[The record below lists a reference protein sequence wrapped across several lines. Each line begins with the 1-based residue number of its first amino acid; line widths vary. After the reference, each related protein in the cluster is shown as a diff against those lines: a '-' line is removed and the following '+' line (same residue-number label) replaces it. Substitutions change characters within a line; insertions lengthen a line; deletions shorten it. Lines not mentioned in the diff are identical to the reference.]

1 MAYATAKQ
9 ISESEIPVI
18 DLGPVLSEDTG
29 GYGRVAAEMRAA
41 AESVGF
47 FYLKNHGVPEG
58 TIQQAQA
65 IAHDFFACSHDD
77 KLTVAMHGG
86 GHRGFLRIGEAKMYE
101 NALSDLK
108 ESYVWGLDIAA
119 DDPDYLAG
127 NILAP
132 NAWPGFLPHMR
143 PVLNQFFEAT
153 HICGRHLLRAF
164 AASLDLP
171 LDYFVGGFDK
181 PVSRGSLVY
190 YPPQPPNLGTQQFG
204 VGPHTDY
211 GCLTLVYQ
219 DAVGGL
225 QVATRKGEWVT
236 AVPIEGTFVVNVGD
250 LMARWSNDHFKSTPH
265 RVVNSSGVERYS
277 VAMFIDPNAETN
289 VIPAYEGE
297 ASRFEA
303 VRVGDYIQSRYDAS
317 FEYRKESSG

>member
-18 DLGPVLSEDTG
+18 DLAPVLAADPG
-29 GYGRVAAEMRAA
+29 GYGRVAAEMRRA
-41 AESVGF
+41 AEDTGF
-47 FYLKNHGVPEG
+47 FYIRNHGVPEA
-58 TIQQAQA
+58 TIANAQA
-65 IAHDFFACSHDD
+65 AARRFFARPQDE
-77 KLTVAMHGG
+77 KLTVAMRGG
-86 GHRGFLRIGEAKMYE
+86 SHRGFLRIGEAKMYE

-108 ESYVWGLDIAA
+108 ESYVWGLDIAD

-127 NILAP
+127 SILAP
-132 NAWPGFLPHMR
+132 NVWPGFLPDMQ
-143 PVLNQFFEAT
+143 PVLNEFFAAT
-153 HICGRHLLRAF
+153 HLCGRHLLRAF

-171 LDYFVGGFDK
+171 LDYFVGSFDR

-190 YPPQPPNLGTQQFG
+190 YPPQAAELGEQQFG

-219 DAVGGL
+219 DEVGGL
-225 QVATRKGEWVT
+225 QVATKDGDWVT
-236 AVPIEGTFVVNVGD
+236 AVPIAGTFVVNIGD

-277 VAMFIDPNAETN
+277 VAMFVDPNADTV

-297 ASRFEA
+297 APRFES

-317 FEYRKESSG
+317 FEYRKQAGS

>member
-18 DLGPVLSEDTG
+18 DLAPIFSDDTA
-29 GYGRVAAEMRAA
+29 GYERVAREMRVAAE
-41 AESVGF
+41 SLGF
-47 FYLKNHGVPEG
+47 FYIKNHGVPEDIIEH
-58 TIQQAQA
+58 TQALA
-65 IAHDFFACSHDD
+65 NDFFARPQED
-77 KLTVAMHGG
+77 KLTVAMRGG

-101 NALSDLK
+101 SALSDLK
-108 ESYVWGLDIAA
+108 ESYVWGLDIGN
-119 DDPDYLAG
+119 DDPDFLAG
-127 NILAP
+127 SILAP
-132 NAWPGFLPHMR
+132 NAWPGFLPEMR
-143 PVLNQFFEAT
+143 PVLNEFFEAT

-171 LDYFVGGFDK
+171 LDYFVGSFDK

-190 YPPQPPNLGTQQFG
+190 YPPQPPDLGEEQFG

-225 QVATRKGEWVT
+225 QVATRAGEWVT
-236 AVPIEGTFVVNVGD
+236 AVPIEGTFVVNIGD

-265 RVVNSSGVERYS
+265 RVVNSSGVTRCS
-277 VAMFIDPNAETN
+277 VAMFIDPNADTE

-297 ASRFEA
+297 APRFEA
-303 VRVGDYIQSRYDAS
+303 VEVGDYIQSRYDAS
-317 FEYRKESSG
+317 FEYRKQPGG

>member
-1 MAYATAKQ
+1 MPYATAKQ

-18 DLGPVLSEDTG
+18 DLAPIFAGEAS
-29 GYGRVAAEMRAA
+29 GYQRVATEMRAA
-41 AESVGF
+41 AEAVGF
-47 FYLKNHGVPEG
+47 FYIRNHGVPEA
-58 TIQQAQA
+58 TIEAAQA
-65 IAHDFFACSHDD
+65 IAHDFFACRQED
-77 KLTVAMHGG
+77 KLRVAMRGG

-108 ESYVWGLDIAA
+108 ESYVWGLDIAS
-119 DDPDYLAG
+119 DDPDFLAG
-127 NILAP
+127 SILAP
-132 NAWPGFLPHMR
+132 NAWPDYLPGMQ
-143 PVLNQFFEAT
+143 PALNEFFAAT

-171 LDYFVGGFDK
+171 LDYFLGSFDK

-190 YPPQPPNLGTQQFG
+190 YPPQPADLGRQQFG

-225 QVATRKGEWVT
+225 QVATREGEWVT
-236 AVPIEGTFVVNVGD
+236 AVPIEGTFVVNIGD

-277 VAMFIDPNAETN
+277 VAMFIDPNADTE
-289 VIPAYEGE
+289 VIPAYEE
-297 ASRFEA
+297 ETPRFDP
-303 VRVGDYIQSRYDAS
+303 VRVGDYVQSRYDAS
-317 FEYRKESSG
+317 FEYRKEAGD